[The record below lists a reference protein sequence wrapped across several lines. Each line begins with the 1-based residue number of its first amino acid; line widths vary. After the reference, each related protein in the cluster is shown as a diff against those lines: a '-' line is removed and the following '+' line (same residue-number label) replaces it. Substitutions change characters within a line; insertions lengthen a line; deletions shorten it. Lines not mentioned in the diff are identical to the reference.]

1 MNIARRVFLKQG
13 GAALVTFGA
22 GMALGPSFLRR
33 TVMAAEASKAGGKK
47 VLICVFQRG
56 AADGLS
62 MVAPFGDRFYY
73 QHRKEISLAAPTRA
87 AAGNGGVLDLDGFF
101 GLHPALGAFL
111 PLYKSGELAIVHA
124 CGSPNSSRS
133 HFDMQD
139 FMESGVA
146 GDKAVHSGWINR
158 MLRQREEARAA
169 ADKASPFR
177 AVAMTSVVPRTLQGE
192 VEALAIHDL
201 NAFGIGGSRGAG
213 GQQVASGFEGMYEAA
228 VGDVLHGT
236 GKESFEAISML
247 KKAEPTK
254 YRPAGGA
261 EYPQGAF
268 GRAMMQVAQLIKAE
282 VGLEVAFVEM
292 DGWDTHANQGAATG
306 QLAGRLRD
314 FSRGIAAL
322 HRDLGERM
330 SDVMVLTMTEFGRA
344 ARQNGNRGT
353 DHGHASCFF
362 ALGGNVSGG
371 KVLGQWPGL
380 APEKLFEQRDLAVTT
395 DFRDVF
401 AELAVRQFGL
411 GREEVGAVFPNYAV
425 KDGSFRG
432 VCRG

>member
-1 MNIARRVFLKQG
+1 MNIARRAFLKKG
-13 GAALVTFGA
+13 GVALVAFGT
-22 GMALGPSFLRR
+22 GMAASPAFLRR
-33 TVMAAEASKAGGKK
+33 AVLAGDAAKSAKK
-47 VLICVFQRG
+47 ILVCVFQRG

-62 MVAPFGDRFYY
+62 MVAPFGDKFYH
-73 QHRKEISLAAPTRA
+73 QHRKEIALAAPARS
-87 AAGNGGVLDLDGFF
+87 AGAGGLIDLDGFF
-101 GLHPALGAFL
+101 GLHPALDAFA
-111 PLYKSGELAIVHA
+111 PLYKSGELAIVHS

-146 GDKAVHSGWINR
+146 GDKGVHTGWINR
-158 MLRQREEARAA
+158 MLQQREAERAA
-169 ADKASPFR
+169 AANASPFR
-177 AVAMTSVVPRTLQGE
+177 AVAMTSVVPRSLQGD
-192 VEALAIHDL
+192 VDALAVHDL
-201 NAFGIGGSRGAG
+201 GTFGIGGQRGG

-254 YRPAGGA
+254 YKPAAGA
-261 EYPQGAF
+261 DYPNGPF
-268 GRAMMQVAQLIKAE
+268 GRAMTQVAQLIKAD

-306 QLAGRLRD
+306 QLAGRLKD
-314 FSRGIAAL
+314 FSRGVAAL
-322 HRDLGERM
+322 RRDLGDRM
-330 SDVMVLTMTEFGRA
+330 ADVLVLTMTEFGRA

-362 ALGGNVSGG
+362 ALGGGVSGG
-371 KVLGQWPGL
+371 KVLGKWPGL
-380 APEKLFEQRDLAVTT
+380 APEYLFEDRDLAVTT

-401 AELAVRQFGL
+401 AEIATKHFGL
-411 GREEVGAVFPNYAV
+411 APAGLAKVFPNYSVDAA
-425 KDGSFRG
+425 KFRG
-432 VCRG
+432 VCKA